1 MIWLVQD
8 THQRGFRSEYT
19 ECQLIK
25 KLSLHH
31 WLYHMTTYLT
41 IKEIQS
47 RLQIRT
53 TDILNSLSIYIYF
66 FFLSFTLLVQDFG

>member
-8 THQRGFRSEYT
+8 AHQRGFRSEYT

-31 WLYHMTTYLT
+31 WLYHMTTCVILL
-41 IKEIQS
+41 IRINEKEGKINYKGN
-47 RLQIRT
+47 T
-53 TDILNSLSIYIYF
+53 
-66 FFLSFTLLVQDFG
+66 